1 MRVVLK
7 NGQKVRL
14 TQMEGFS
21 GKYLQRISEV
31 FPNEPLALNGPPG
44 YAKWGDINWPQTQ
57 KMRQETKK
65 RD

>member
-21 GKYLQRISEV
+21 IEYLQKVSES
-31 FPNEPLALNGPPG
+31 FPAEPLAIDKYPG